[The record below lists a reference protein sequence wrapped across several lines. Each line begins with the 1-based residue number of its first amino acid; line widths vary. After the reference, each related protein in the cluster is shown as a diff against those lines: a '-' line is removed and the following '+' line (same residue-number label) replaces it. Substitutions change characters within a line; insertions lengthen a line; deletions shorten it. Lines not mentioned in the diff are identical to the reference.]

1 MLKSSETTKP
11 NTNFMKSNKSRI
23 TLTLI
28 AIALL
33 IFGLSQC
40 QSKDSEGT
48 ATVETKNSSDKKASE
63 PASSKSSEPVS
74 SKKDQP
80 APAKTQPKSA
90 EKSEKPAPAPGLPPE
105 HRPIF

>member
-1 MLKSSETTKP
+1 
-11 NTNFMKSNKSRI
+11 MKSNKSRI

-40 QSKDSEGT
+40 ESKDPETGT
-48 ATVETKNSSDKKASE
+48 TASVETKNTADKKAAE
-63 PASSKSSEPVS
+63 PASSKPAE
-74 SKKDQP
+74 P
-80 APAKTQPKSA
+80 APAKSQPKSSG
-90 EKSEKPAPAPGLPPE
+90 KSEKPAPAPGLPPE